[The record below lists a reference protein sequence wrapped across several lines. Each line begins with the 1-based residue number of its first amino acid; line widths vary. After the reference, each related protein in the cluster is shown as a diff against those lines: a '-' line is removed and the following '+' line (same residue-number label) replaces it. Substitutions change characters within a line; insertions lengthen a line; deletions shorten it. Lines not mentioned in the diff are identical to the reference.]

1 MEIPSSWTCMGAEC
15 RDSPRVPWDSIS
27 LASDGPNMNKTAR
40 LLVASVA
47 LMVVGGFVAFLT
59 QTNGGTV
66 RIKDVQFVGPG
77 GIVQNA
83 RLYVPKGATS
93 EDPAP
98 GIVAIHGYINTHE
111 TQAGFAIE
119 FARRGYVVLAVDQTG
134 HGLSDPPTGANG
146 SGGPPALAFL
156 RTLDIVDPANIGME
170 GHSMG
175 GWAILAAAAANPD
188 GYRSLVLEGSSV
200 GRTRGSSDTSTPLRN
215 VAVVFSRFDEF
226 SGSMWGA
233 AVAKDIVGTERLKAL
248 FGTEEDVVPG
258 RIYGSI
264 QDGSARVLY
273 QPPVT
278 HPGDHLS
285 RAAIGNAVEW
295 FQSTLEGGN
304 DLPST
309 SQIWYWRELGTLL
322 ALVGMVLLFFPVG
335 DMLLRTPWFADLV
348 QDPNPPKAA
357 TGIGWFVAAA
367 FFILFPVLT
376 LFPFKGYASSLGLS
390 ASAFFPQGITN
401 QIVTWTTLV
410 GLISLVLFMAWHLF
424 VNRKGGATAE
434 SYGLTWEGRVS
445 WRKIG
450 RSFLL
455 AVLVVFAGYLAVS
468 ASGFLF
474 KSDFRFWVFAV
485 RPMSPLQARIAPAYG
500 PLFVGFFLILATVLH
515 GQLRRG
521 GMTLVREMAMNVGLL
536 VVGFVGLLLFQYVPL
551 FMGGTLAIPS
561 EPLWSI
567 IAFQFLPIMTMVA
580 LFSTFFYRR
589 TGHVYVGSFVCGIL
603 VTWIVVASQA
613 THFAF

>member
-1 MEIPSSWTCMGAEC
+1 MKKNRWWLA
-15 RDSPRVPWDSIS
+15 IS
-27 LASDGPNMNKTAR
+27 LA
-40 LLVASVA
+40 
-47 LMVVGGFVAFLT
+47 LMVFGGLIASLT
-59 QTNGGTV
+59 QTNGGAV
-66 RIKDVQFVGPG
+66 RIEDVRFEGPG

-83 RLYVPKGATS
+83 RLYVPRGATS
-93 EDPAP
+93 ERPAP

-134 HGLSDPPTGANG
+134 HGFSDPPTGANG
-146 SGGPPALAFL
+146 MGGPPALVFL
-156 RTLDIVDPANIGME
+156 RTLDMVDPANIGME

-175 GWAILAAAAANPD
+175 GWAILAAAAAMPD
-188 GYRSLVLEGSSV
+188 GYRSMVLEGASV
-200 GRTRGSSDTSTPLRN
+200 GRARAASDTSPPLRN

-226 SGSMWGA
+226 SGSMWGVP
-233 AVAKDIVGTERLKAL
+233 VAKDIVGTDRLKAL

-264 QDGSARVLY
+264 AEGTARVLH

-309 SQIWYWRELGTLL
+309 DQIWYWRELGTLL
-322 ALVGMVLLFFPVG
+322 ALMGMVLLLFPVG
-335 DMLLRTPWFADLV
+335 DMLLRTPWFADLA
-348 QDPNPPKAA
+348 QDPQPPRSA
-357 TGIGWFVAAA
+357 TGLGWMGSAA

-376 LFPFKGYASSLGLS
+376 LFPFKGLPSKLGLS
-390 ASAFFPQGITN
+390 PNAYFPQGITT

-410 GLISLVLFMAWHLF
+410 GLISLGLFVAWHLL
-424 VNRKGGATAE
+424 VNRRGGATAE
-434 SYGLTWEGRVS
+434 SYGLTWESRIS
-445 WRKIG
+445 WRKIL

-455 AVLVVFAGYLAVS
+455 ATLVVSSGYLAVHLS
-468 ASGFLF
+468 AFFF
-474 KSDFRFWVFAV
+474 KTDFRFWVFAV
-485 RPMSPLQARIAPAYG
+485 RPMSTAQMRIALSYG
-500 PLFVGFFLILATVLH
+500 PLFIGFFLILATSLH
-515 GQLRRG
+515 GQLRRDG
-521 GMTLVREMAMNVGLL
+521 LSLTREMGMNVGLL
-536 VVGFVGLLLFQYVPL
+536 VVGFVGLLLVQYVPL
-551 FMGGTLAIPS
+551 LLGGTLAIPS

-580 LFSTFFYRR
+580 LLSTFFYRR
-589 TGHVYVGSFVCGIL
+589 TGHIYVGAFASGIL

-613 THFAF
+613 THFAY